1 MQFCLHNGTLSPD
14 TPSTGSAHVA
24 EEETVREWSETSVA
38 VTGGG
43 SGIGLGVARILLATG
58 AHVTIIGRSKD
69 RLDEARAALAAEG
82 EPVGRL
88 HAFAADISDEPGCE
102 AAIAA
107 ATAVTGQLN
116 AVVACAG
123 EPRGQMAPVTHLDL
137 DHWRSVFD
145 NNVVASMLTM
155 KYGTRELVRSGG
167 GAFVAISS
175 ISAVLTARFA
185 SPISAAKAAIE
196 QLVRIAAHELG
207 PSNVTVNAIRPGLVE
222 VPRQNLPDDMKDDF
236 LSIIPLN
243 RLGAPR
249 DIAGIVKFL
258 IGPDADWVTGQV
270 ISVDGG
276 QTLVRAFDAT
286 AWVEPVFGKDGMR
299 GVV

>member
-1 MQFCLHNGTLSPD
+1 L
-14 TPSTGSAHVA
+14 
-24 EEETVREWSETSVA
+24 REWSEMSVA

-43 SGIGLGVARILLATG
+43 SGIGLDVARSLLVSGT
-58 AHVTIIGRSKD
+58 HVTIVGRSSE
-69 RLDEARAALAAEG
+69 RLDEARKSLDSEG
-82 EPVGRL
+82 VDVSGL
-88 HAFAADISDEPGCE
+88 HSFAADVSEEVPCA
-102 AAIAA
+102 AAIDA
-107 ATAVTGQLN
+107 ATAVTGRLN

-137 DHWRSVFD
+137 EQWRSVFD

-167 GAFVAISS
+167 GSFVAISS
-175 ISAVLTARFA
+175 ISALLTARFA
-185 SPISAAKAAIE
+185 APISAAKVAVE

-222 VPRQNLPDDMKDDF
+222 VARQDLPDDMKQDF

-243 RLGAPR
+243 RLGRPR
-249 DIAGIVKFL
+249 DIAGMVKFL
-258 IGPDADWVTGQV
+258 IGPDANWVTGQV

-276 QTLVRAFDAT
+276 QTLVRAFDASP
-286 AWVEPVFGKDGMR
+286 WVEPTFGQDGMR
-299 GVV
+299 GLV